1 MAGQNH
7 EAYGG
12 GPPQHQQQH
21 PQHRAMADD
30 RERKLPRPIG
40 TERAMTRRTPGPPQ
54 PVGFAPADIGL
65 WGYHGAPGPEMGPGG
80 GGGGPNVPM
89 NPATLPPGLNHN
101 DWMTLSGLHAP
112 NVSVPAPNAADDGGL
127 SYLQQKQQVH
137 HHQQHHHH
145 AFLQRQMEGMAEDGS
160 ESLDMQ
166 FSNQSGTGMNG
177 GGPNANPA
185 AAYHHPGAFM
195 NGMPPPGMPGGGPM
209 GPPMFAPDQ
218 HSGGADPVNGMWVGQ
233 GSSNMK
239 GKVGGPSPNPIANEQ
254 QLTDSGMVSLSKSAL
269 LANY

>member
-1 MAGQNH
+1 
-7 EAYGG
+7 
-12 GPPQHQQQH
+12 
-21 PQHRAMADD
+21 
-30 RERKLPRPIG
+30 
-40 TERAMTRRTPGPPQ
+40 
-54 PVGFAPADIGL
+54 
-65 WGYHGAPGPEMGPGG
+65 MGPGG

-254 QLTDSGMVSLSKSAL
+254 QLTDSGMVWLKWSQ
-269 LANY
+269 

>member
-7 EAYGG
+7 EGYGG

-54 PVGFAPADIGL
+54 PVGFAPTDIGL

-112 NVSVPAPNAADDGGL
+112 NVSVPAPNASDDGGL

-145 AFLQRQMEGMAEDGS
+145 AQMHQPTTTNHAP
-160 ESLDMQ
+160 
-166 FSNQSGTGMNG
+166 THH
-177 GGPNANPA
+177 
-185 AAYHHPGAFM
+185 HHPCT
-195 NGMPPPGMPGGGPM
+195 
-209 GPPMFAPDQ
+209 
-218 HSGGADPVNGMWVGQ
+218 
-233 GSSNMK
+233 
-239 GKVGGPSPNPIANEQ
+239 NPCTA
-254 QLTDSGMVSLSKSAL
+254 QLAL
-269 LANY
+269 QPKTHFNPTYPRGISYP